1 MRIQTD
7 NKPTV
12 SQFILIETPIFK
24 HFFQRTKTMSESSE
38 VEAPAPADSFWEVGQ
53 FKVKSLFSFF
63 SLDNLYKTSVQCPAS
78 KMVKNSSPR

>member
-24 HFFQRTKTMSESSE
+24 HFFREQKTMSETSE

-53 FKVKSLFSFF
+53 FKVKSLFSFRLTIF
-63 SLDNLYKTSVQCPAS
+63 VKNSAQYPAS
-78 KMVKNSSPR
+78 KMVKNSSLR